1 MKMKFVNSMTALL
14 FTVLIGTHVAANAA
28 NSVPLVEP
36 GPISI
41 PADKVFT
48 LEEIKKAVTAGAIR
62 HQWRVESQTPGS
74 VRIILDGRNDKAV
87 LVMDVVFDEKKYN
100 IKYVR
105 SENLNYVKGNGSTVQ
120 LNPNSNTVSRFAG
133 EVTQTTIHSSYSR
146 WMKILTREIDT
157 ELNVAKLK

>member
-1 MKMKFVNSMTALL
+1 MKFVKSMIALL
-14 FTVLIGTHVAANAA
+14 LIALIGTHIAANAA

-36 GPISI
+36 GPISM

-48 LEEIKKAVTAGAIR
+48 LEEIKKAITAGALR

-74 VRIILDGRNDKAV
+74 IRIILDGRNDKAV
-87 LVMDVVFDEKKYN
+87 LVMDVVYDEKKYS

-105 SENLNYVKGNGSTVQ
+105 SENLNYVQGNGTTVKA
-120 LNPNSNTVSRFAG
+120 NPNSNTVSRFGG
-133 EVTQTTIHSSYSR
+133 EVQATTIHSSYSR